1 MNLTNLKKAFAD
13 NGCQTLYIKI
23 LSPNDNSKNQ
33 VYLGGSFDILNIL
46 PVHEIKTEEAGDWK
60 RERFKASLNYYW
72 LDENGGLSEAANSQ
86 LILYP
91 KYPEVRFS
99 GFLKGCYNAPSE
111 LMSRRLE
118 GRVLVLS
125 VGKYGKVLGYVAH
138 PESEIA
144 TEISSMSNLE
154 IHGVFMVLNLN
165 DRDDSRKS
173 LLAELYRIHKLN
185 WIVSKRLNHDGQILP
200 CNSSNCGGYTLEA
213 ELGITPNG
221 YSEPDYKGWEIKQ
234 FGVIN
239 FDRFNSSVIT
249 LMTPE
254 PTGGV
259 YKSEGP
265 EVFIKRF
272 GYPDK
277 NGRPDRMNFGGIH
290 RVGEIHPTTQ
300 LKLVLS
306 GYDIES
312 GKIRNS
318 TGQIMLLNE
327 SGIIAASWDYSSLL
341 LHWNRKHNKACYVPS
356 LSVKEGEQQYKFGN
370 RVILGTGT
378 DFQLFL
384 SQMAKGVIYYDPGIK
399 VENMSYRPRVKRRSQ
414 FRIKSG
420 SLADLYKKSEIIT
433 LTEQQL

>member
-13 NGCQTLYIKI
+13 NGGQTLYIKI

-111 LMSRRLE
+111 LMSKRLE

-185 WIVSKRLNHDGQILP
+185 WIVSKRLIMMARFCLVIHQI
-200 CNSSNCGGYTLEA
+200 A
-213 ELGITPNG
+213 E
-221 YSEPDYKGWEIKQ
+221 
-234 FGVIN
+234 
-239 FDRFNSSVIT
+239 
-249 LMTPE
+249 
-254 PTGGV
+254 
-259 YKSEGP
+259 
-265 EVFIKRF
+265 
-272 GYPDK
+272 
-277 NGRPDRMNFGGIH
+277 
-290 RVGEIHPTTQ
+290 
-300 LKLVLS
+300 
-306 GYDIES
+306 
-312 GKIRNS
+312 
-318 TGQIMLLNE
+318 
-327 SGIIAASWDYSSLL
+327 
-341 LHWNRKHNKACYVPS
+341 
-356 LSVKEGEQQYKFGN
+356 
-370 RVILGTGT
+370 VIL
-378 DFQLFL
+378 
-384 SQMAKGVIYYDPGIK
+384 
-399 VENMSYRPRVKRRSQ
+399 
-414 FRIKSG
+414 
-420 SLADLYKKSEIIT
+420 
-433 LTEQQL
+433 